1 MNAIEKIISQMN
13 EAAEQER
20 AALEQEERMKIDQN
34 FEQKRTQIETEH
46 QKQKE
51 KQIELLEKKKYR
63 QLRNRQQVEVRQ
75 ENLNAK
81 QEFLRRLFADA
92 IAEMENWD
100 ESEQIQFI
108 KNSLYSLPLTGKVAF
123 IAGEKSAAYLSQ
135 TLLDEWNNELPFT
148 MVLSDESVAG
158 QAGFLI
164 NDQGVQYNFLF
175 SSLVQDIQGTMSF
188 EIANQ
193 LFE

>member
-34 FEQKRTQIETEH
+34 FEQKRTQVETEH

-51 KQIELLEKKKYR
+51 KQIELLEKKYR

-92 IAEMENWD
+92 VTEMENWD

-108 KNSLYSLPLTGKVAF
+108 KNALYSLHLTGKVAF

-135 TLLDEWNNELPFT
+135 TLLDEWNNELPFM
-148 MVLSDESVAG
+148 MVLSDETVAD

>member
-34 FEQKRTQIETEH
+34 FEQKRTQVETEH

-51 KQIELLEKKKYR
+51 KQIELLEKKYR

-92 IAEMENWD
+92 VTEMENWD

-108 KNSLYSLPLTGKVAF
+108 KNALYSLPLTGKVAF

-135 TLLDEWNNELPFT
+135 TLLDEWNNELPFM
-148 MVLSDESVAG
+148 MVLSDETVAD

>member
-51 KQIELLEKKKYR
+51 KQIELLEKKYR

-92 IAEMENWD
+92 VTEMENWD

-108 KNSLYSLPLTGKVAF
+108 KNALYSLPLTGKVAF

-135 TLLDEWNNELPFT
+135 TLLDEWNNELPFM
-148 MVLSDESVAG
+148 MVLSDETVAD

>member
-1 MNAIEKIISQMN
+1 MNVIEKIISQMN

-34 FEQKRTQIETEH
+34 FEQKRTQVETEH

-51 KQIELLEKKKYR
+51 KQIELLEKKYR

-92 IAEMENWD
+92 VTEMENWD

-108 KNSLYSLPLTGKVAF
+108 KNALYSLPLTGKVAF

-135 TLLDEWNNELPFT
+135 TLLDEWNNELPFM
-148 MVLSDESVAG
+148 MVLSDETVAD

>member
-51 KQIELLEKKKYR
+51 KQIELLEKKYR

-108 KNSLYSLPLTGKVAF
+108 KNSLYSLPLTGKVTC
-123 IAGEKSAAYLSQ
+123 IAGEKTAAYLSQ

>member
-34 FEQKRTQIETEH
+34 FEQKRTQVETEH

-51 KQIELLEKKKYR
+51 EQIELLEKKYR

-92 IAEMENWD
+92 VTEMENWD

-108 KNSLYSLPLTGKVAF
+108 KNALYSLPLTGKVAF

-135 TLLDEWNNELPFT
+135 TLLDEWNNELPFM
-148 MVLSDESVAG
+148 MVLSDETVAD

>member
-34 FEQKRTQIETEH
+34 FEQKRTQVETEH

-51 KQIELLEKKKYR
+51 KQIELLEKKYR

-92 IAEMENWD
+92 VTEMENWD
-100 ESEQIQFI
+100 EYEQIQFI
-108 KNSLYSLPLTGKVAF
+108 KNALYSLPLTGKVAF
-123 IAGEKSAAYLSQ
+123 FAGEKSAAYLSQ
-135 TLLDEWNNELPFT
+135 TLLDEWNNELPFM
-148 MVLSDESVAG
+148 MVLSDETVAD

>member
-51 KQIELLEKKKYR
+51 KQIELLEKKYR

-123 IAGEKSAAYLSQ
+123 IVGEKSAAYLSQ

-148 MVLSDESVAG
+148 MVLSDESVDG

>member
-34 FEQKRTQIETEH
+34 FEQKRTQVETEH

-51 KQIELLEKKKYR
+51 KQIELLEKKYR

-92 IAEMENWD
+92 VNEMENWD

-108 KNSLYSLPLTGKVAF
+108 KNALYSLPLTGKVAF

-135 TLLDEWNNELPFT
+135 TLLDEWNNELPFM
-148 MVLSDESVAG
+148 MVLSDETVAD

>member
-13 EAAEQER
+13 EVAEQER

-34 FEQKRTQIETEH
+34 FEQKRTQVETEH

-51 KQIELLEKKKYR
+51 KQIELLEKKYR

-92 IAEMENWD
+92 VTEMENWD

-108 KNSLYSLPLTGKVAF
+108 KNALYSLPLTGKVAF

-135 TLLDEWNNELPFT
+135 TLLDEWNNELPFM
-148 MVLSDESVAG
+148 MVLSDETVAD

>member
-34 FEQKRTQIETEH
+34 FEQKRTQVETEH

-51 KQIELLEKKKYR
+51 KQIELLEKKYR

-92 IAEMENWD
+92 VTEMENWD

-108 KNSLYSLPLTGKVAF
+108 KNALYSLPLTGKVAF

-135 TLLDEWNNELPFT
+135 TLLDEWNNELPFM
-148 MVLSDESVAG
+148 MVLSDETVAD

-188 EIANQ
+188 EIAKQ

>member
-34 FEQKRTQIETEH
+34 FEQKRTQVETEH

-51 KQIELLEKKKYR
+51 KQIELLEKKYR

-92 IAEMENWD
+92 VTEMENWD

-108 KNSLYSLPLTGKVAF
+108 KNALYSLPLTGKVAF

-135 TLLDEWNNELPFT
+135 TLLDEWNNELPF
-148 MVLSDESVAG
+148 MMILSDETVAD

-164 NDQGVQYNFLF
+164 TDQGVQYNFLF

>member
-34 FEQKRTQIETEH
+34 FEQKRTQVETEH

-51 KQIELLEKKKYR
+51 KQIELLEKKYR

-92 IAEMENWD
+92 VTEMENWD

-108 KNSLYSLPLTGKVAF
+108 KNALYSLPLTGKVAF

-135 TLLDEWNNELPFT
+135 TLLDEWNNELPF
-148 MVLSDESVAG
+148 MMILSDETVAD

-175 SSLVQDIQGTMSF
+175 SSLVEDIQGTMSF

>member
-20 AALEQEERMKIDQN
+20 AALEQGERMKIDQN
-34 FEQKRTQIETEH
+34 FEQKRTQVETEH

-51 KQIELLEKKKYR
+51 KQIELLEKKYR

-92 IAEMENWD
+92 VTEMENWD

-108 KNSLYSLPLTGKVAF
+108 KNALYSLPLTGKVAF

-135 TLLDEWNNELPFT
+135 TLLDEWNNELPFM
-148 MVLSDESVAG
+148 MVLSDETVAD

>member
-34 FEQKRTQIETEH
+34 FEQKRTQVETEH

-51 KQIELLEKKKYR
+51 KQIELLEKKYR

-92 IAEMENWD
+92 VTEMENWD

-108 KNSLYSLPLTGKVAF
+108 KNALYSLPLTGKVAF

-135 TLLDEWNNELPFT
+135 TLLDEWNNELPFM
-148 MVLSDESVAG
+148 MVLSDETVAD

-175 SSLVQDIQGTMSF
+175 SSLVQDIQGTMNF

>member
-51 KQIELLEKKKYR
+51 KQIELLEKKYR

-148 MVLSDESVAG
+148 MVLSDESIAG

>member
-1 MNAIEKIISQMN
+1 MNAIEKNISQMN

-34 FEQKRTQIETEH
+34 FEQKRTQVETEH

-51 KQIELLEKKKYR
+51 KQIELLEKKYR

-92 IAEMENWD
+92 VTEMENWD

-108 KNSLYSLPLTGKVAF
+108 KNALYSLPLTGKVAF

-135 TLLDEWNNELPFT
+135 TLLDEWNNELPFM
-148 MVLSDESVAG
+148 MVLSDETVAD

>member
-51 KQIELLEKKKYR
+51 KQIELLEKKYR

-135 TLLDEWNNELPFT
+135 KLLDEWNNELPFT

>member
-51 KQIELLEKKKYR
+51 KQIELLEKKYR

-108 KNSLYSLPLTGKVAF
+108 KNSLYSLPLTGKVIF

-135 TLLDEWNNELPFT
+135 TLLDEWNNELPFM
-148 MVLSDESVAG
+148 MVLSDETVAD

>member
-51 KQIELLEKKKYR
+51 KQIELLEKKYR
-63 QLRNRQQVEVRQ
+63 QLRNCQQVEVRQ

-100 ESEQIQFI
+100 EFEQIQFI

-148 MVLSDESVAG
+148 MVLSDEFVAG

>member
-20 AALEQEERMKIDQN
+20 AALEEEERMKIDQN
-34 FEQKRTQIETEH
+34 FEQKRTQVETEH

-51 KQIELLEKKKYR
+51 KQIELLEKKYR

-92 IAEMENWD
+92 VTEMENWD

-108 KNSLYSLPLTGKVAF
+108 KNALYSLPLTGKVAF

-135 TLLDEWNNELPFT
+135 TLLDEWNNELPFM
-148 MVLSDESVAG
+148 MVLSDETVAD

>member
-34 FEQKRTQIETEH
+34 FEQKRTQVETEH

-51 KQIELLEKKKYR
+51 KQIELLEKKYR

-92 IAEMENWD
+92 VTEMENWD

-108 KNSLYSLPLTGKVAF
+108 KNALYSLPLTEKVAF

-135 TLLDEWNNELPFT
+135 TLLDEWNNELPFM
-148 MVLSDESVAG
+148 MVLSDETVAD

>member
-34 FEQKRTQIETEH
+34 FEQKRTQVETEH

-51 KQIELLEKKKYR
+51 KQIELLEKKYR

-92 IAEMENWD
+92 VTEMENWD
-100 ESEQIQFI
+100 EFEQIQFI
-108 KNSLYSLPLTGKVAF
+108 KNALYSLPLTGKVAF

-135 TLLDEWNNELPFT
+135 PLLDEWNNELPFM
-148 MVLSDESVAG
+148 MVLSDETVAD

>member
-51 KQIELLEKKKYR
+51 KQIELLEKKYR

-108 KNSLYSLPLTGKVAF
+108 KNLLYSLPLTGKVAF

>member
-34 FEQKRTQIETEH
+34 FEQKRTQVETEH

-51 KQIELLEKKKYR
+51 KQIELLEKKYR

-92 IAEMENWD
+92 VTEMENWD

-108 KNSLYSLPLTGKVAF
+108 KNALYSLPLTGKVAF
-123 IAGEKSAAYLSQ
+123 IAGEKSASYLSQ
-135 TLLDEWNNELPFT
+135 TLLDEWNNELPFM
-148 MVLSDESVAG
+148 MVLSDETIAD

>member
-34 FEQKRTQIETEH
+34 FEQKRTQVETEH

-51 KQIELLEKKKYR
+51 KQIELLEKKYR

-92 IAEMENWD
+92 VTEMENWD

-108 KNSLYSLPLTGKVAF
+108 KNALYSLPLTGKVAF

-135 TLLDEWNNELPFT
+135 TLLDEWNNELPFM
-148 MVLSDESVAG
+148 MVLSDETIAD

-175 SSLVQDIQGTMSF
+175 GSLVQDIQGTMSF

>member
-51 KQIELLEKKKYR
+51 KQIELLEKKYR

-135 TLLDEWNNELPFT
+135 TLLYEWNNELPFT

>member
-51 KQIELLEKKKYR
+51 KQIELLEKKYR
-63 QLRNRQQVEVRQ
+63 QFRNRQQVEVRQ

>member
-34 FEQKRTQIETEH
+34 FEQKRTQVETEH

-51 KQIELLEKKKYR
+51 KQIELLEKKYR

-92 IAEMENWD
+92 VTEMENWD

-108 KNSLYSLPLTGKVAF
+108 KNALYSLPLTGKVAF

-135 TLLDEWNNELPFT
+135 TLLDEWNNELPFM
-148 MVLSDESVAG
+148 MVLSDETVAD
-158 QAGFLI
+158 QAGFLM

>member
-1 MNAIEKIISQMN
+1 MNAIEKIISQLN

-34 FEQKRTQIETEH
+34 FEQKRTQVETEH

-51 KQIELLEKKKYR
+51 KQIELLEKKYR

-92 IAEMENWD
+92 VTEMENWD

-108 KNSLYSLPLTGKVAF
+108 KNALYSLPLTGKVAF

-135 TLLDEWNNELPFT
+135 TLLDEWNNELPFM
-148 MVLSDESVAG
+148 MVLSDETVAD

>member
-51 KQIELLEKKKYR
+51 KQIELLEKKYR

-148 MVLSDESVAG
+148 MVLSDESVAS

>member
-34 FEQKRTQIETEH
+34 FEQKRTQVETEH

-51 KQIELLEKKKYR
+51 KQIELLEKKYR

-81 QEFLRRLFADA
+81 QEFLRRLFVDA
-92 IAEMENWD
+92 VTEMENWD

-108 KNSLYSLPLTGKVAF
+108 KNALYSLPLTGKVAF

-135 TLLDEWNNELPFT
+135 TLLDEWNNELPFM
-148 MVLSDESVAG
+148 MVLSDETVAD

>member
-34 FEQKRTQIETEH
+34 FEQKRTQVETEH

-51 KQIELLEKKKYR
+51 KQIELLEKKYR

-92 IAEMENWD
+92 VTEMENWD

-108 KNSLYSLPLTGKVAF
+108 KNALYSLPLTGKVAF

-135 TLLDEWNNELPFT
+135 TLLDEWNNELPFM
-148 MVLSDESVAG
+148 MVLSDETIAD

-164 NDQGVQYNFLF
+164 NDQGVQYNFLL

>member
-34 FEQKRTQIETEH
+34 FEQKRTQVETEH

-51 KQIELLEKKKYR
+51 KQIELLEKKYR

-75 ENLNAK
+75 ENLNEK

-92 IAEMENWD
+92 VTEMENWD

-108 KNSLYSLPLTGKVAF
+108 KNALYSLPLTGKVAF

-135 TLLDEWNNELPFT
+135 TLLDEWNNELPFM
-148 MVLSDESVAG
+148 MVLSDETVAD

>member
-34 FEQKRTQIETEH
+34 FEQKRTQVETEH

-51 KQIELLEKKKYR
+51 KQIELLEKKYR

-108 KNSLYSLPLTGKVAF
+108 KNALYSLPLTEKVAF

-135 TLLDEWNNELPFT
+135 TLLDEWNNELPFM
-148 MVLSDESVAG
+148 MVLSDETVAD

>member
-34 FEQKRTQIETEH
+34 FEQKRTQVETEH

-51 KQIELLEKKKYR
+51 KQIELLEKKYR

-92 IAEMENWD
+92 VTEMENWD

-108 KNSLYSLPLTGKVAF
+108 KNALYTLPLTGKVAF

-135 TLLDEWNNELPFT
+135 TLLDEWNNELPF
-148 MVLSDESVAG
+148 MMILSDETVAD

>member
-20 AALEQEERMKIDQN
+20 AALEQQERMKIDQN

-51 KQIELLEKKKYR
+51 KQIELLEKKYR

>member
-34 FEQKRTQIETEH
+34 FEQKRTQVETEH

-51 KQIELLEKKKYR
+51 KQIELLEKKYR

-92 IAEMENWD
+92 VTEMEKWD

-108 KNSLYSLPLTGKVAF
+108 KNALYSLPLTGKVAF

-135 TLLDEWNNELPFT
+135 TLLDEWNNELPFM
-148 MVLSDESVAG
+148 MVLSDETVAD

>member
-34 FEQKRTQIETEH
+34 FEQKRTQVETEH

-51 KQIELLEKKKYR
+51 KQIELLEKKYR

-92 IAEMENWD
+92 VTEMENWD

-135 TLLDEWNNELPFT
+135 TLLDEWNNELPFM
-148 MVLSDESVAG
+148 MVLSDETIAD

>member
-34 FEQKRTQIETEH
+34 FEQKRTQVETEH

-51 KQIELLEKKKYR
+51 KQIELLEKKYR

-81 QEFLRRLFADA
+81 QEFLRRLFADTVT
-92 IAEMENWD
+92 EMENWD

-108 KNSLYSLPLTGKVAF
+108 KNALYSLPLTGKVAF

-135 TLLDEWNNELPFT
+135 TLLDEWNNELPFM
-148 MVLSDESVAG
+148 MVLSDETVAD